1 VTRKHPAEEARDLIG
16 KALAAVQDDPA
27 AGQSLGLL
35 ASTLA
40 GAQSN
45 LFDAT
50 KFNPSHPLAI
60 EDMRKA
66 MEYLARSL
74 QLLQD
79 IKSGSTAVGV
89 AQSSVAKSLATLYS
103 ATQGSRAPSVPPP
116 PPGLRG
122 PLGSASP
129 PVPGR
134 SPQPSAPRRSPGAA
148 PPPSDEDRRLRTLQL
163 NVESTLDMQSDTQF
177 YTGLSG
183 RIDEG
188 GIFVATFDVKPIN
201 SKISVSFNLPG
212 GETIVAKGFVRWV
225 REYNPTEPNIVP
237 GMGVGFTELRES
249 DRRAIERYLEQRAP
263 LFYDDE

>member
-1 VTRKHPAEEARDLIG
+1 MIPKHPAEEARDLIG

-27 AGQSLGLL
+27 AEHALGLL

-50 KFNPSHPLAI
+50 KFNPSHPLAV

-79 IKSGSTAVGV
+79 IKSSSAAVGV

-116 PPGLRG
+116 PPVLR
-122 PLGSASP
+122 PTGSAAP
-129 PVPGR
+129 PASG
-134 SPQPSAPRRSPGAA
+134 APRRSPGAA

-163 NVESTLDMQSDTQF
+163 QVESTLDMQSDTQF

-225 REYNPTEPNIVP
+225 REYNPAEPNIVP
-237 GMGVGFTELRES
+237 GMGVGFTELREA